1 MIKKGEEERK
11 KEGSEVKKYSVYMY
25 MGNDSYLS
33 SSGVRHTTRTRKQS
47 KARLYQAKELI
58 IPENEQRSL
67 IKYDLC
73 AYYLIVAQ

>member
-33 SSGVRHTTRTRKQS
+33 SSGVRHTTRTRK
-47 KARLYQAKELI
+47 
-58 IPENEQRSL
+58 
-67 IKYDLC
+67 
-73 AYYLIVAQ
+73 

>member
-33 SSGVRHTTRTRKQS
+33 YPSGVRHTTRTRK
-47 KARLYQAKELI
+47 
-58 IPENEQRSL
+58 
-67 IKYDLC
+67 
-73 AYYLIVAQ
+73 